1 VTAATVL
8 ASIEAIPETAE
19 NYPMRREA
27 IRDAKQLIEQTTKET
42 P

>member
-19 NYPMRREA
+19 NYGARREA
-27 IRDAKQLIEQTTKET
+27 IRDAKQLVEQEGSK
-42 P
+42 

>member
-19 NYPMRREA
+19 NWGARREA
-27 IRDAKQLIEQTTKET
+27 IRDVKTLIEQETK
-42 P
+42 